1 MGQTFE
7 EFERENSIFVQSGKE
22 EDAERAAFEESR
34 KQAIQNNAN
43 PNSTHKETLYPGI
56 SELTDDEFKKTH
68 LGLKGSQ
75 VEKMNETRSLGL
87 LPDPEMV
94 RNDPV
99 LKAEAEARMTDL
111 KSRGAIPL
119 DYNAVED
126 GKNVNIIKKAN
137 M

>member
-1 MGQTFE
+1 MESLETVHFQGIPFGETKSVLEQTFE

-68 LGLKGSQ
+68 LGLK
-75 VEKMNETRSLGL
+75 
-87 LPDPEMV
+87 
-94 RNDPV
+94 
-99 LKAEAEARMTDL
+99 DL
-111 KSRGAIPL
+111 ELI
-119 DYNAVED
+119 
-126 GKNVNIIKKAN
+126 